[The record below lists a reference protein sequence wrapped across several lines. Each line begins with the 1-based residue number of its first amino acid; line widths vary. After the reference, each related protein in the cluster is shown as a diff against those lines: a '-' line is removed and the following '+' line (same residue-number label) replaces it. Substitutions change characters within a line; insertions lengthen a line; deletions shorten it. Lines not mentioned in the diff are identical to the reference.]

1 MASSIIDSELLQRF
15 TPPASQSDTACLY
28 NKEAYLACGRSRDT
42 AICIPSDVESD
53 TEDEDDASQLG
64 GSQSYATRTR
74 PPDYLDLTAT
84 EHGAPESEA
93 AIGVDIVSSV
103 SPTQAEAAPAWP
115 DEPNVSHLA
124 DSEPSQQSSC
134 EINHLLIGDMP
145 ASLDVNLATPPT
157 SPESQPYPDGQQLRR
172 APTSQQS
179 NMMADAVHDH
189 DACHSSQ
196 GHPDSPSTGTHSPQ
210 TGSPVEVVDTSIQ
223 ESEIAVGNS
232 CNDPIPEA
240 CTPSPARHP
249 PEPHQGQGL
258 DNASCASMLVESDTT
273 EAGSGSETEVSS
285 TSPSP
290 RRFRH
295 KSLQMDKGMQ
305 PEDGDAGREGPGS
318 QDGLDGLESQH
329 REQNSPLLPGG
340 AGSTSEDDDFD
351 DDHQCHKRRKVS
363 KSPSCAATSSLS
375 SRQRGPATQAAQLL
389 SGTQTSGH
397 DIDSATPSQGTSAL
411 PRAEPFAQFE
421 EWPLRGAVLK
431 RITEGSKTT
440 FQLQFEWDPA
450 SCQLHA
456 GRSVSHLKKR
466 KRLPGTLRSAS
477 KSSSGRWPPE
487 GNNISSTPDTI
498 HVAEDGVGDGSSD
511 DNLSTSSNFE
521 DNSDSDSDREPRP
534 QTFQRKKT
542 QRRRW
547 TTKDEVLLRQLKHDM
562 LSDCE
567 IATRLK
573 RTESG
578 VKQHW
583 DIMEKARRYRE
594 KTKDA

>member
-1 MASSIIDSELLQRF
+1 MASSIIDSKLPQGF
-15 TPPASQSDTACLY
+15 TPPASQPDTASLY
-28 NKEAYLACGRSRDT
+28 DKEAYLACGRSRDT

-64 GSQSYATRTR
+64 GSQSYATRTST
-74 PPDYLDLTAT
+74 PDYLDLTAT
-84 EHGAPESEA
+84 EHGATESEA
-93 AIGVDIVSSV
+93 AIGVDTVPAV

-124 DSEPSQQSSC
+124 GAEPSQQSSC
-134 EINHLLIGDMP
+134 EINHLLIGDMS
-145 ASLDVNLATPPT
+145 ASLDVNFATPPT
-157 SPESQPYPDGQQLRR
+157 SPESQPYPDGQQLRP
-172 APTSQQS
+172 APASQQS
-179 NMMADAVHDH
+179 NMMVDAIYDH

-196 GHPDSPSTGTHSPQ
+196 GYPDSPSTGTHSRQ
-210 TGSPVEVVDTSIQ
+210 TASPVDVVDTSIQ
-223 ESEIAVGNS
+223 ESEIPAGNS
-232 CNDPIPEA
+232 CNDAIPEA

-249 PEPHQGQGL
+249 PDPHQGQGL
-258 DNASCASMLVESDTT
+258 DNASCASMLVESETT
-273 EAGSGSETEVSS
+273 EAGSGSEAEVSS
-285 TSPSP
+285 TSPSL

-318 QDGLDGLESQH
+318 EDGLDGLESQH
-329 REQNSPLLPGG
+329 REQNSPPLPGG
-340 AGSTSEDDDFD
+340 EGSSSEDDDFD
-351 DDHQCHKRRKVS
+351 DDHQGRKRHKVS

-375 SRQRGPATQAAQLL
+375 SRQRGSATQTVQLL
-389 SGTQTSGH
+389 DGTQTSGH
-397 DIDSATPSQGTSAL
+397 DIHSPTPSQGTLAL

-450 SCQLHA
+450 SCQPHA
-456 GRSVSHLKKR
+456 GKSVSHLKKR

-477 KSSSGRWPPE
+477 KSSSGRWSPVD
-487 GNNISSTPDTI
+487 NNISSTPDTM
-498 HVAEDGVGDGSSD
+498 HVAENGVGDGSSD
-511 DNLSTSSNFE
+511 DNLSTSSSFE
-521 DNSDSDSDREPRP
+521 DNSDSDREPRH

-547 TTKDEVLLRQLKHDM
+547 TTKDEDLLRQLKHDM

-583 DIMEKARRYRE
+583 DIMERARRHRE
-594 KTKDA
+594 KKKDV